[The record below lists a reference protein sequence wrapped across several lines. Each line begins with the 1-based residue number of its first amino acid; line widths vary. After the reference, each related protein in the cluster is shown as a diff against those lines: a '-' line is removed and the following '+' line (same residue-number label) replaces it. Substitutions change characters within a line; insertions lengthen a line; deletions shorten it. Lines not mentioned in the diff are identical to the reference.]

1 MKILIMGL
9 PGSGKTTLAEKL
21 STDLFN
27 DCNQNVCWFNADE
40 IRKQFDDWDFSHEG
54 RMRQA
59 QRMKDFADSYSDDIA
74 ICDFVAPI
82 KEMRDLFDADYIIW
96 MNTITQSIY
105 EDTNKLFE
113 IPEKFDIVVTEKDC
127 EKWSTIILKDIKEK
141 FNV

>member
-1 MKILIMGL
+1 MKILVMGL

-21 STDLFN
+21 SIDLFN
-27 DCNQNVCWFNADE
+27 DCQQNVSWFNADE
-40 IRKQFDDWDFSHEG
+40 IRKQYDDWDFSHEG

-59 QRMKDFADSYSDDIA
+59 KRMRDLADSHPDDIS

-113 IPEKFDIVVTEKDC
+113 TPEKFDIVVTEKDC